1 MTYMF
6 GDDSIWES
14 WKKKKKKSIR
24 ERSSYFFYA
33 HIIYSPNFLIMFI
46 IELKYRFNGLIT

>member
-14 WKKKKKKSIR
+14 WKKKKKKKVLGKGPLISFMPT
-24 ERSSYFFYA
+24 SYIVQTF
-33 HIIYSPNFLIMFI
+33 S
-46 IELKYRFNGLIT
+46 